1 MKAKHWSGRI
11 PRASDARFYHDEQ
24 GESLVGVIMAVAI
37 SGIAAA
43 GVSAAVGHVMQSQNE
58 LKSSQSMNKFQDS
71 LRSSVSTVART
82 FATTGC
88 GTVACNPTSSDP
100 LFNSICT
107 ALGGTS
113 AGGTPGAGN
122 TPSLASS
129 YSSIFSSSNLSLSG
143 LGASLSY
150 TTSIT
155 PPTSPYISSNDGA
168 MGQAAARCST
178 PIKGGALGSGEY
190 YRFCLNVNRSSNST
204 ISSDSYWNT
213 VGSNSSSF
221 IELMMIP
228 VSLPSDKPI
237 SCATFQASKQNG
249 LKVLY
254 TVWRHKPIKA
264 SASSPFDIKHED
276 GLFYV
281 GR

>member
-11 PRASDARFYHDEQ
+11 PRASDARSYHDEQ
-24 GESLVGVIMAVAI
+24 G
-37 SGIAAA
+37 
-43 GVSAAVGHVMQSQNE
+43 
-58 LKSSQSMNKFQDS
+58 
-71 LRSSVSTVART
+71 
-82 FATTGC
+82 
-88 GTVACNPTSSDP
+88 
-100 LFNSICT
+100 
-107 ALGGTS
+107 
-113 AGGTPGAGN
+113 
-122 TPSLASS
+122 
-129 YSSIFSSSNLSLSG
+129 
-143 LGASLSY
+143 
-150 TTSIT
+150 T

-204 ISSDSYWNT
+204 ISFDSYWNT
-213 VGSNSSSF
+213 AGSNSSSF

-254 TVWRHKPIKA
+254 TVWRHNPIKA
-264 SASSPFDIKHED
+264 STSSTFDVKHED
-276 GLFYV
+276 GFSMWDAKGGGEVTFTPVSQSCGVRKVAVSLCTLV
-281 GR
+281 SQILHRQRKQVCTV